1 MSETLSVDVW
11 SDVVCPFC
19 YLGSQQLT
27 QAIERFE
34 HDVTVTHH
42 AFELDPNSP
51 ASIAESLEELVA
63 TKYQMPVE
71 RANALHR
78 RLEAQANE
86 VGLTFNF
93 AIARPA
99 NSLDAHRLIA
109 LAATQGLSEA
119 MSIRL
124 FRAYFTEGLLISD
137 RAVLS
142 DLAREV
148 GVRDALALWD
158 GEDFVKGVRA
168 DEESAHALGING
180 VPAFVIDQRVMVS
193 GAQGVEAI
201 LGALRDAW
209 ESRAA

>member
-86 VGLTFNF
+86 VGLSFNF

-158 GEDFVKGVRA
+158 GEDFVKDVRA

>member
-158 GEDFVKGVRA
+158 GEDFVKDVRA